1 MPIFLCC
8 RRLLAL
14 LTLCSL
20 TTFSSL
26 AAQAQPL
33 ALHFEEA
40 QERLLQVSDAL
51 ASSRNQVESRRQLA
65 EASRSLSYPDVSV
78 DVRRLRFQKSLE
90 LPLGSLAPVA
100 EAFGISSPLEF
111 GETDW
116 RTRPIV
122 TAVMP
127 IWTGGQISAAKAAA
141 DAAAD
146 EADALLAR
154 TGQHETVQLVE
165 AYFGQQLAQQVVAV
179 RLEVR
184 NGLQEHYGHAQK
196 LEREGFATRAQLLQA
211 QVALDN
217 AEREYLK
224 AVNDLRG
231 AEAALAGLLRSELP
245 VQPLSPLFVVQA
257 PLEPVESFV
266 EAALHQHPGLAQLRA
281 VGEQARQKVRAEQ
294 GNWKPRVYL
303 FGQYDLKREDALLTE
318 SDWAFGLGVSY
329 TLFSNKDRHRQLG
342 AARSQQLQAEY
353 GLRDT
358 AVKLE
363 IGVARAWLA
372 ADSAR
377 QQFALLENALASAEE
392 NLRLQGLSFRE
403 GQATSLDVIDARLQL
418 GKTRI
423 DRALAAWQFDLALIQ
438 LLDVS
443 GQTDR
448 YSDYFRQAN
457 KVLSP

>member
-1 MPIFLCC
+1 MPILPG

-14 LTLCSL
+14 LIVG
-20 TTFSSL
+20 SL
-26 AAQAQPL
+26 ASCGSLAVAQPL

-40 QERLLQVSDAL
+40 QQRLLTVSDAL
-51 ASSRNQVESRRQLA
+51 ASSRSQVESRRQLA
-65 EASRSLSYPDVSV
+65 EASRSLSYPDVSI
-78 DVRRLRFQKSLE
+78 DVRRMRFQKSLE

-100 EAFGISSPLEF
+100 EAFGIPSPLEF
-111 GETDW
+111 EENDW
-116 RTRPIV
+116 RTRPVV

-127 IWTGGQISAAKAAA
+127 VWTGGQISAAKAAA

-154 TGQHETVQLVE
+154 AGQHETVQLVE

-179 RLEVR
+179 RLDVR
-184 NGLQEHYGHAQK
+184 NGLQEHHEHAQK

-217 AEREYLK
+217 AEREYIK
-224 AVNDLRG
+224 ALNDLRG
-231 AEAALAGLLRSELP
+231 AEAALAGLLRSEVP
-245 VQPLSPLFVVQA
+245 IQPLSPLFVVQS
-257 PLEPVESFV
+257 PLEPVEHFV
-266 EAALHQHPGLAQLRA
+266 EAALREHPGLAQLRA

-294 GNWKPRVYL
+294 ANWKPRVYL

-318 SDWAFGLGVSY
+318 SDWAFGIGVSY

-363 IGVARAWLA
+363 IGVARAWLT

-377 QQFALLENALASAEE
+377 QQFTLLDSALASAEE
-392 NLRLQGLSFRE
+392 NLRLQRLSFQE

-448 YSDYFRQAN
+448 YSDYLRKAD